1 MVLHCYRATSGLDRF
16 ENKIERSGS
25 WKKEMKER
33 EIWSD
38 SKWLESF
45 HFMIQMCCGQV
56 TWFLFAIKTGNGHP
70 LFDIHWWEITC
81 RIYPWIR
88 FFNHNPMNH
97 PYYCEYECPFYMG
110 INIGI
115 EFNIWHYM
123 TTYGCLPKMLNPWP
137 YMAIDRP
144 RSEVHPEAE
153 DLALETAP
161 GPGPPP
167 RFTALKASRIA
178 VICFFGVNIN
188 KPRWIKSS
196 ICRVL
201 ET

>member
-1 MVLHCYRATSGLDRF
+1 
-16 ENKIERSGS
+16 
-25 WKKEMKER
+25 MKER
-33 EIWSD
+33 DERKRDLIRFQVIRVI
-38 SKWLESF
+38 SF
-45 HFMIQMCCGQV
+45 HDPDVLRSSYVVLICYQNREWSSPLWYSLM
-56 TWFLFAIKTGNGHP
+56 GNNMP
-70 LFDIHWWEITC
+70 NI
-81 RIYPWIR
+81 PMNP